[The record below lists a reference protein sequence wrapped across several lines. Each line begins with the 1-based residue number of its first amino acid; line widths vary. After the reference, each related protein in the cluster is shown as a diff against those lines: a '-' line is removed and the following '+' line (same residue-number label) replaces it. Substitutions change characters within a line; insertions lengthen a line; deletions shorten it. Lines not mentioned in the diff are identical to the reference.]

1 MKIISR
7 FFKHFLIILLILP
20 LAALSQTIPVG
31 MPVLEGA
38 YRRAQLLGNVDASVS
53 FAVQPLFPEKA
64 FKVPSGFEP
73 DSTLPESRR
82 FNGICSFGHKIKGKV
97 QLLPVIW
104 ENQFNSLHPAGYN
117 DGIMVPAKGY
127 QTYISAGFYAKYGP
141 LSVQFWPQMLYVEN
155 KDFESFEDIYLE
167 PSPPKG
173 IDLPERFGDSAF
185 SKFFWGQSSIRLTF
199 GPVSIGLSNENL
211 WWGPGIH
218 NALIMT
224 NNAPGFKH
232 LTLNTVRPIKT
243 AIGAFEFQLIA
254 GRLDSSGYTP
264 GLPPDWRY
272 LNAIVASYHPKWV
285 PGLFLGLTRAYQV
298 YRKDMGHSFNDYLP
312 VLSPFQKDKTGNAAT
327 DAKKRDQL
335 LSLFMRWVWIKG
347 HGEIYVEYGRE
358 DHAWNLR
365 DFFLEPDHSAAYI
378 VGINKMF
385 ALPRRKGE
393 FIQVNMEITNLAS
406 NSTTIN
412 RDRVYVEEGE
422 TAVGYWYTHSQVKH
436 GYTENG
442 QLLGAGIGPGSNS
455 QWIKVSWVK
464 GLKTLG
470 LEFERYVHNNDYF
483 ISHIKDIRRNWVD
496 LKFGLDAGWEFKN
509 LLLQLQAQYIHE
521 INYEWRYR
529 PEPVIQAYPVYWNPT
544 KDTYNFH
551 AKLGIVY
558 RF

>member
-1 MKIISR
+1 
-7 FFKHFLIILLILP
+7 
-20 LAALSQTIPVG
+20 
-31 MPVLEGA
+31 
-38 YRRAQLLGNVDASVS
+38 
-53 FAVQPLFPEKA
+53 
-64 FKVPSGFEP
+64 
-73 DSTLPESRR
+73 
-82 FNGICSFGHKIKGKV
+82 
-97 QLLPVIW
+97 
-104 ENQFNSLHPAGYN
+104 
-117 DGIMVPAKGY
+117 
-127 QTYISAGFYAKYGP
+127 
-141 LSVQFWPQMLYVEN
+141 
-155 KDFESFEDIYLE
+155 
-167 PSPPKG
+167 
-173 IDLPERFGDSAF
+173 
-185 SKFFWGQSSIRLTF
+185 
-199 GPVSIGLSNENL
+199 
-211 WWGPGIH
+211 
-218 NALIMT
+218 
-224 NNAPGFKH
+224 
-232 LTLNTVRPIKT
+232 
-243 AIGAFEFQLIA
+243 
-254 GRLDSSGYTP
+254 
-264 GLPPDWRY
+264 
-272 LNAIVASYHPKWV
+272 
-285 PGLFLGLTRAYQV
+285 
-298 YRKDMGHSFNDYLP
+298 
-312 VLSPFQKDKTGNAAT
+312 
-327 DAKKRDQL
+327 
-335 LSLFMRWVWIKG
+335 
-347 HGEIYVEYGRE
+347 
-358 DHAWNLR
+358 
-365 DFFLEPDHSAAYI
+365 
-378 VGINKMF
+378 MF